1 MERQSKEMLL
11 REELNKIKQSIVE
24 MGEIDCVALEIA
36 LNGIFENSD
45 DFTIFVKEKEKQVD
59 RNYEKLDESC
69 IRAIALYQP
78 IASDLR
84 LIISGLKIAS
94 ELERIGDYA
103 NNIAKAFRK
112 VQRNCWNGWPEDLET
127 SVKNLSEQALFLL
140 KKSLNAYHNSDVSD
154 LNEIMMGPESV
165 KKINKEIK
173 KNVSLM
179 ALSGSCESENAIRIF
194 EICCYLDRI
203 VDRSSNIAELV
214 WYRIYGTKIK
224 K

>member
-1 MERQSKEMLL
+1 M
-11 REELNKIKQSIVE
+11 
-24 MGEIDCVALEIA
+24 
-36 LNGIFENSD
+36 
-45 DFTIFVKEKEKQVD
+45 
-59 RNYEKLDESC
+59 
-69 IRAIALYQP
+69 
-78 IASDLR
+78 
-84 LIISGLKIAS
+84 IISGLKIAS

>member
-1 MERQSKEMLL
+1 MELQSKEMLL
-11 REELNKIKQSIVE
+11 REELKKIKQSIVE
-24 MGEIDCVALEIA
+24 MGEIDCAALEIA
-36 LNGIFENSD
+36 LNGIFENSP
-45 DFTIFVKEKEKQVD
+45 DFSVFVKEKEKQVD

-69 IRAIALYQP
+69 VRTIALYQP

-84 LIISGLKIAS
+84 LIVSGLKIAS

-112 VQRNCWNGWPEDLET
+112 VQRNSWSGWPKELEI

-140 KKSLNAYHNSDVSD
+140 KKSLNAYHNSDVSN

-165 KKINKEIK
+165 KKINKEVK
-173 KNVSLM
+173 KNLSLL
-179 ALSGSCESENAIRIF
+179 ALNGPCASENAIHIF